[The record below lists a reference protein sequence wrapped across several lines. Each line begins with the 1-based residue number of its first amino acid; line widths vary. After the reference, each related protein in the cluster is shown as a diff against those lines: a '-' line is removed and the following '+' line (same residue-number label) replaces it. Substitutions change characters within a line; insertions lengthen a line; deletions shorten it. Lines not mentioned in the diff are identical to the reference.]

1 MTLKVAV
8 MFLFFK
14 EFAAGTSKWSDSLA
28 SSRWIFSS
36 NRVSGSLMKRC
47 ATCWAS
53 RWSRPAERSH
63 QAHSRAALQAPG
75 TADSSGW
82 GWRKAARSLGDAG
95 LCRILV
101 SPRVYPAD
109 PRGVSELC
117 SPLKRCPWGSQGDTS
132 KVSSFCYKL
141 SSHKYLGL
149 ETLGQTAS

>member
-14 EFAAGTSKWSDSLA
+14 AFAAGTSKWSDSLA

-63 QAHSRAALQAPG
+63 QAHSRAALHAPG
-75 TADSSGW
+75 TADSSG